1 MNADKGVVFKARS
14 SLPPPLL
21 LTFQD
26 PFIILGNETISFVRI
41 CIDGGLLHV
50 GHSVGMLAS
59 HIALARD
66 IHKCLAGH
74 KEGDGCGA
82 VSGGKRTGYREGGVR
97 GW

>member
-66 IHKCLAGH
+66 IHKYLAGH
-74 KEGDGCGA
+74 KEGDGCGRLVEVNGRDA
-82 VSGGKRTGYREGGVR
+82 GEGGVR